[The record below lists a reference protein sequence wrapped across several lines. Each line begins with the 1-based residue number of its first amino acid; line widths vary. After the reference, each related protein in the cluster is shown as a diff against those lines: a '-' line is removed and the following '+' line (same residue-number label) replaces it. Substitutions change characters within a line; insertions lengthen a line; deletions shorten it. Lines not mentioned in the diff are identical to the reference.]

1 MSLRRLIS
9 AMALI
14 LTSVLLCS
22 CPPRNASNP
31 AYTAQIMKS
40 MKAMRAGDWVL
51 YYVNKR
57 LHVFMQVLKTDCKGV
72 SIEYLTYYDR
82 APRQTSTIMRFNF
95 DEVKHNLDSGNGIFG
110 RVPYLE
116 MNSSKELIPII
127 ERNITIESTHWAIK
141 TRNAAIDQWFSEEI
155 PLWGI
160 IRQRRN
166 DDYTLVI
173 RSWGRA
179 GERIIWPD
187 DMAPIVNLATNK

>member
-1 MSLRRLIS
+1 MNFRRLIS
-9 AMALI
+9 AIMLI
-14 LTSVLLCS
+14 LVSALFCS
-22 CPPRNASNP
+22 CPSRKASNP
-31 AYTAQIMKS
+31 AYTAQIMKA

-57 LHVFMQVLKTDCKGV
+57 LQVFMQVLKKDSEGV
-72 SIEYLTYYDR
+72 SIEYATYFDR

-95 DEVKHNLDSGNGIFG
+95 EEVKHNLDSGNGIFG
-110 RVPYLE
+110 RTPSLE
-116 MNSSKELIPII
+116 MTSSIEPIPIK
-127 ERNITIESTHWAIK
+127 ERNITIESTHWTIT

-166 DDYTLVI
+166 NDYTLVI

-187 DMAPIVNLATNK
+187 DIAPIANVATNK